1 MQSETAL
8 FWFRKST
15 LTGRK
20 YKQPNR
26 GEICNLLW
34 LKIKTKRECLE
45 QINIFRSLR
54 GGTTS
59 NTLAKGETRGKK
71 LGRLLLKS
79 PRYDVMRVWTKV
91 TVGIK

>member
-1 MQSETAL
+1 MQSEIAL

-15 LTGRK
+15 LIGRK
-20 YKQPNR
+20 YKEPNC

-54 GGTTS
+54 GSTAL
-59 NTLAKGETRGKK
+59 NTLTKGETRGKK
-71 LGRLLLKS
+71 LGRLLLQS
-79 PRYDVMRVWTKV
+79 TRYDMMRVWTRV